1 MTAGTSLNRSTL
13 ALASFFALGVSAC
26 TSDQLIGPPESTAQP
41 SGAAASLFSARPAF
55 QRYIAIGTSISAGV
69 QSDGLIFSS
78 QATSWPAQLDA
89 AVGRILKQPYIGG
102 TGCASPVVTPLI
114 LATRLSGESAL
125 APAASLGCSP
135 LLPGVTLPVDNVS
148 LNGALTLDAL
158 SATPEAINNPAN
170 TNIYDPGNAKIYAR
184 VLQPGMTQVSTMLAA
199 NPTIVSVELGSNEVL
214 GALSGITPA
223 AVLFP
228 FAIWAPLYD
237 QVLQGVQSKTN
248 TAVVVGLIGDLRHVP
263 AFRTGNELWAD
274 RAEFALFHVSVSGDC
289 QGSTNLLFVPF
300 TAGVAAAAGLSA
312 AQHGAGLVPFSCAA
326 SPNPLAQDFIL
337 TSAEADA
344 VNAQMSQMSAQIQA
358 EAAQRGFAYFAL
370 GALYDRSD
378 VKGPF
383 SLTKLMTSF
392 APFGTYFS
400 ADGIHPSAAGQTV
413 LARAAAQALNNT
425 YGLGIPLP

>member
-1 MTAGTSLNRSTL
+1 MQDL
-13 ALASFFALGVSAC
+13 V
-26 TSDQLIGPPESTAQP
+26 GPPSTGESA
-41 SGAAASLFSARPAF
+41 GASASLFSARNAF
-55 QRYIAIGTSISAGV
+55 QRYVAIGTSISAGV
-69 QSDGLIFSS
+69 QSDGLIFAT
-78 QATSWPAQLDA
+78 QVTSWPAQLDA
-89 AVGRILKQPYIGG
+89 AAGRLLKQPYIGG

-114 LATRLSGESAL
+114 LATRLSRESAL
-125 APAASLGCSP
+125 TPAAILNCSP

-158 SATPEAINNPAN
+158 STTPQ
-170 TNIYDPGNAKIYAR
+170 NITDLGNAKIYAR
-184 VLQPGMTQVSTMLAA
+184 VLQPSATQISTMLAV
-199 NPTIVSVELGSNEVL
+199 NPTIVSIELGSNEVL

-228 FAIWAPLYD
+228 FATWVPLYD
-237 QVLQGVQSKTN
+237 QVLTAVQSKTN
-248 TAVVVGLIGDLRHVP
+248 TAVVVGLIDDLRHVP

-274 RAEFALFHVSVSGDC
+274 RVEFALFHVSVSSDC

-300 TAGVAAAAGLSA
+300 TAGVAAAAGLAA

-326 SPNPLAQDFIL
+326 SPNPFAQDFIL

-344 VNAQMSQMSAQIQA
+344 VNAQMHQMSAQIQS
-358 EAAQRGFAYFAL
+358 EATQRGFAYFAL

-378 VKGPF
+378 IKGPF

-400 ADGIHPSAAGQTV
+400 ADGVHPSGAGQTI
-413 LARAAAQALNNT
+413 LARAAAQALNNK